1 MVGMQNGAVIMEHS
15 MVAPQKRIKHRI
27 TVRARNSASE
37 ILNFNSFKEW
47 KVWSLSDIC
56 TPVF

>member
-47 KVWSLSDIC
+47 KVK
-56 TPVF
+56 